1 MAETESKK
9 SGFSIAGI
17 GQTRIIAGLIVL
29 AIVGGVMSSLFLR
42 TGSAQQALLYSG
54 LELTEASQI
63 AERLDQANIRYDMR
77 GDGSSIFVARDQV
90 MDARMMLSSE
100 GLPSRGSVGYEIFDQ
115 QDALGATTF
124 VQNVNRV
131 RALEGEL
138 ARTITNL
145 DNVRS
150 ARVHLVLPERRLFE
164 RDASATTASIVV
176 DIVGRSLDAAQIRA
190 IRNLAAGAV
199 PSLEP
204 DHVTLLDG
212 QGRLL
217 AAAASDANGSI
228 GGMTSD
234 ERRAM
239 IEEELRQKVLDQLEP
254 VVGAGAARVQIS
266 ADVDF
271 NRVTRSSELFDP
283 EGRVVRSTQTV
294 EESSADRIRG
304 RQEATTVEQ
313 NLPDAEDAG
322 ADGPT
327 EDRSTSRTEET
338 INYEISRTTQTEVVE
353 GGAINRLSI
362 AVAIDNMRTVTAGED
377 GAEIVN
383 FAPRSEADMAQIA
396 ALVRSAVGYNETRGD
411 VVEVV
416 NIQFAQ
422 PDLTL
427 GTAASSGG
435 FLDFTKNDIMR
446 AVELVALFIGGLAVV
461 FFVLRPLI
469 SGLLSGPSSPATRSS
484 GGERITAEGYSAGAL
499 PAPSDVGGAAASEL
513 EHSIDVANVT
523 GQVKAS
529 SMKKI
534 AEMIDQHPDES
545 VSILRTWLNESDQRA
560 F

>member
-1 MAETESKK
+1 MA
-9 SGFSIAGI
+9 
-17 GQTRIIAGLIVL
+17 
-29 AIVGGVMSSLFLR
+29 
-42 TGSAQQALLYSG
+42 
-54 LELTEASQI
+54 
-63 AERLDQANIRYDMR
+63 
-77 GDGSSIFVARDQV
+77 
-90 MDARMMLSSE
+90 
-100 GLPSRGSVGYEIFDQ
+100 
-115 QDALGATTF
+115 
-124 VQNVNRV
+124 
-131 RALEGEL
+131 
-138 ARTITNL
+138 
-145 DNVRS
+145 
-150 ARVHLVLPERRLFE
+150 
-164 RDASATTASIVV
+164 
-176 DIVGRSLDAAQIRA
+176 
-190 IRNLAAGAV
+190 
-199 PSLEP
+199 
-204 DHVTLLDG
+204 
-212 QGRLL
+212 
-217 AAAASDANGSI
+217 
-228 GGMTSD
+228 
-234 ERRAM
+234 
-239 IEEELRQKVLDQLEP
+239 
-254 VVGAGAARVQIS
+254 
-266 ADVDF
+266 
-271 NRVTRSSELFDP
+271 
-283 EGRVVRSTQTV
+283 
-294 EESSADRIRG
+294 
-304 RQEATTVEQ
+304 
-313 NLPDAEDAG
+313 
-322 ADGPT
+322 
-327 EDRSTSRTEET
+327 
-338 INYEISRTTQTEVVE
+338 EVVE

-461 FFVLRPLI
+461 FFVLRPLV
-469 SGLLSGPSSPATRSS
+469 SGLLSGPSSSATRSS

-499 PAPSDVGGAAASEL
+499 PAPSDAGGSAASEL